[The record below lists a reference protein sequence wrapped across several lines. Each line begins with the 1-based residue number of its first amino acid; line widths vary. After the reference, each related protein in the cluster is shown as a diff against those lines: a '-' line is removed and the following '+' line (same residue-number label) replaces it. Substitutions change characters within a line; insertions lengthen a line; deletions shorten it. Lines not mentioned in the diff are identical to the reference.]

1 MMKVCKNLVAGSI
14 YDLTLTKTVMLMTM
28 MKLPTRTSET
38 LILWRREVERRTMM
52 WTIKMILTETMMLTR
67 TMTIKTTRTS
77 GSMWRREVE
86 RRTPA
91 PKQSRQEV
99 EII

>member
-1 MMKVCKNLVAGSI
+1 M
-14 YDLTLTKTVMLMTM
+14 
-28 MKLPTRTSET
+28 
-38 LILWRREVERRTMM
+38 WRREVVRRTMM
-52 WTIKMILTETMMLTR
+52 WTTKMILTRTIMLMRTMILSRTMMGTTKMMLIRTMMLMKTMISTI
-67 TMTIKTTRTS
+67 TMTITTTRTS
-77 GSMWRREVE
+77 GSMWSREVE

>member
-1 MMKVCKNLVAGSI
+1 M
-14 YDLTLTKTVMLMTM
+14 
-28 MKLPTRTSET
+28 
-38 LILWRREVERRTMM
+38 ILWRREVERRTMM